1 MKKTNKKSQPA
12 SRKETEKTIGK
23 KEIGKAAGAYNES
36 KTTTTGRTKGHNPPT
51 ESTKANKSKAGKP
64 YKQQ

>member
-1 MKKTNKKSQPA
+1 MKKDNKKNQPQ
-12 SRKETEKTIGK
+12 SRKASDKANDK
-23 KEIGKAAGAYNES
+23 KEVEKVAGAYNQS

-51 ESTKANKSKAGKP
+51 ESTKANKNKAGKP